1 MLLEKKKENNFGT
14 PTMRTTTLSK
24 DDDVF

>member
-14 PTMRTTTLSK
+14 PTMRTTLSK